1 MNVLLERLSSAAPV
15 VTDGAW
21 GTQLFARGLDVGQ
34 CPDAW
39 NLTHPAQVEEV
50 ARAYVDAGSQIILTN
65 TFGASRVRLA
75 EYGLADRTTE
85 INRTG
90 AQISKRAAGSRA
102 LVFASI
108 GPTGKM
114 LLTEEISRD
123 EMRAAFAEQAR
134 ALRDGGADGIV
145 VETMAD
151 LEEARLALE
160 AAKETGLPVVVCM
173 TFDTGGRTMMGV
185 TPEQAA
191 RELSA
196 AGADVIGSNCGNGI
210 AELIPITRQLR
221 AATTLPL
228 WLKPN
233 AGMPEMVSGK
243 PVWRTSPADFAHHV
257 PALLEAGATF
267 VGGCCGTT
275 PAHIAELVRR

>member
-1 MNVLLERLSSAAPV
+1 MHPLIDKLLAHGPV

-39 NLTHPAQVEEV
+39 NINHPDRVEDV
-50 ARAYVDAGSQIILTN
+50 ARAYVEAGSRIILTN

-75 EYGLADRTTE
+75 EYGLGERTAE
-85 INRTG
+85 INRAG
-90 AQISKRAAGSRA
+90 AQISKRAAGNRA
-102 LVFASI
+102 FVFASI

-114 LLTEEISRD
+114 LVAEEISRD
-123 EMRAAFAEQAR
+123 EMRAAFTEQAH

-151 LEEARLALE
+151 LEEARIALE
-160 AAKETGLPVVVCM
+160 AGQQTGLPVVVCL

-191 RELSA
+191 RELTA
-196 AGADVIGSNCGNGI
+196 AGADAIGSNCGNGI
-210 AELIPITRQLR
+210 AELIPIARQLR
-221 AATTLPL
+221 AATALPL

-233 AGMPEMVSGK
+233 AGMPEMVAGK
-243 PVWRTSPADFAHHV
+243 PVWKTSPAEFARLM
-257 PALLEAGATF
+257 PALREAGANF
-267 VGGCCGTT
+267 LGGCCGTT
-275 PAHIAELVRR
+275 PAHIAELARQ

>member
-1 MNVLLERLSSAAPV
+1 VNVLLERLSSAAPV

-65 TFGASRVRLA
+65 TFGASCVRLA

-243 PVWRTSPADFAHHV
+243 PVWRTSPADFARHV